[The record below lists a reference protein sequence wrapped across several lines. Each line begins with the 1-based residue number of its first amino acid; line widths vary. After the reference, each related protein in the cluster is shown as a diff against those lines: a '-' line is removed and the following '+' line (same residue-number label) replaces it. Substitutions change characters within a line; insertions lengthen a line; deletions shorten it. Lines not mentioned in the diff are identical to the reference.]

1 MPRTAIYARKSSES
15 DDRQALSLDAQLHWA
30 METCA
35 KTGIREPLI
44 FKEAKSAKKPGREE
58 FGRMLAAV
66 AKGEVDTIV
75 CWKADRLARNAAD
88 AGTVLFALESKR
100 LKRIITSDGVYADD
114 ADSELM
120 LGILLGFSAKY
131 SKDLSKNIRRGME
144 EKLRRGEWA
153 WTAPFGYKN
162 VRLSADRA
170 VIEVDEEMAPYVRQL
185 FKLAA
190 TGAYSIDALARIT
203 RDEWKV
209 RKPQRR
215 VNSTKLGLSHTT
227 VVHILT
233 NPFYRGLLVVKGEV
247 YPGTHEPLVSEEL
260 YERVQQALGKRRKT
274 TDRPKRH
281 VFTLGGL
288 VRCRGCG
295 RTLTGTITKS
305 KSGKPYT
312 YYVCSNKMRRRCT
325 QPRLSEVALLREVA
339 VMLHRLAITEEEYAM
354 AFRVLQ
360 DAEQRGK
367 TQLAQQKARA
377 ETELKQL
384 DAQQSRLLDLLLAG
398 TITQEDYDFKRR
410 DLAGR
415 RAEAM
420 LTAAHAEGDLAER
433 FQNARKFLESLV
445 DADSLFETLPVP
457 EKRLFLRALGFQI
470 EAAGE
475 ERRLDVVKPAAM
487 VANRDQSQE
496 WWSLWTDVAKFFIG
510 GVNLGDSSA
519 PRPEAAA

>member
-30 METCA
+30 AEACA
-35 KTGIREPLI
+35 KSGTHDPLT

-58 FGRMLAAV
+58 FGRMMAAV

-100 LKRIITSDGVYADD
+100 LRRIITSDGVYADD

-162 VRLSADRA
+162 VRLSADGA
-170 VIEVDEEMAPYVRQL
+170 VIAVDDEMAPYVREL

-203 RDEWKV
+203 RDDWKV

-215 VNSTKLGLSHTT
+215 ANSTKLGLSHTT
-227 VVHILT
+227 IVHILT

-247 YPGTHEPLVSEEL
+247 YPGTHEPLVSQKL
-260 YERVQQALGKRRKT
+260 FDKVQQALGLRRKT

-281 VFTLGGL
+281 VFTFGGL
-288 VRCRGCG
+288 VRCHGCG

-312 YYVCSNKMRRRCT
+312 YYVCSNKMRRRCS
-325 QPRLSEVALLREVA
+325 QPRLSETVLLRQVA
-339 VMLHRLAITEEEYAM
+339 ATLRRLAITEEEYAI
-354 AFRVLQ
+354 AFRILQ
-360 DAEQRGK
+360 DAEARGK
-367 TQLAQQKARA
+367 AQAAQQKTRA
-377 ETELKQL
+377 EAELKHVE
-384 DAQQSRLLDLLLAG
+384 AQQSRLLDLLLAG

-410 DLAGR
+410 ELAGR
-415 RAEAM
+415 RAEAT
-420 LTAAHAEGDLAER
+420 LTAAHAEADLAER

-445 DADSLFETLPVP
+445 DADALFERLPVP
-457 EKRLFLRALGFQI
+457 EKRLFLRSLRFQI

-475 ERRLDVVKPAAM
+475 KPRLDAEEPTVM
-487 VANRDQSQE
+487 VANRGQFPE

-510 GVNLGDSSA
+510 DVNDGGPLSSH
-519 PRPEAAA
+519 PEAA

>member
-30 METCA
+30 AEACA
-35 KTGIREPLI
+35 KNGVREPLI

-58 FGRMLAAV
+58 FGRMMAAV

-162 VRLSADRA
+162 VRMSADRA
-170 VIEVDEEMAPYVRQL
+170 VIAVDEEMAPYVRQL
-185 FKLAA
+185 FELAA

-203 RDEWKV
+203 RDEWKI

-227 VVHILT
+227 IVHILT

-247 YPGTHEPLVSEEL
+247 YPGTHEPLVSDQL
-260 YERVQQALGKRRKT
+260 YEKVQRALGRRRSS

-281 VFTLGGL
+281 LFTLGGL

-325 QPRLSEVALLREVA
+325 QPRLSETALLREVA
-339 VMLHRLAITEEEYAM
+339 GMLHRLAITEEDYAL
-354 AFRVLQ
+354 AFRILQ
-360 DAEQRGK
+360 DAEQRGHA
-367 TQLAQQKARA
+367 QLAQQKTRA
-377 ETELKQL
+377 DAEIKQL

-398 TITQEDYDFKRR
+398 TITKDDYDVKRR
-410 DLAGR
+410 ELVGR

-420 LTAAHAEGDLAER
+420 LTAAHAEGAIAEG
-433 FQNARKFLESLV
+433 FQNARKFIASLV
-445 DADSLFETLPVP
+445 DADSLFDKLPTG

-475 ERRLDVVKPAAM
+475 EPHLDVSEPAAL
-487 VANRDQSQE
+487 VADRGQSQE
-496 WWSLWTDVAKFFIG
+496 WWSLWTDVAKCF
-510 GVNLGDSSA
+510 LGDVKLTDGLF
-519 PRPEAAA
+519 PTQGIT